1 MPIFARFLTFYSE
14 QYDESY
20 VFKNVVFRSIYS
32 IANLACLWA
41 IIWYSSMLKTR
52 PKESGAMRVATSEVH
67 TESKKVPRTTKT
79 QTEKQNSG
87 RKAALNKLLVLREQ
101 KRKSKSKKW
110 VHEFWCWWCDVMLL
124 CLQPDHP
131 ITCQVSNLYTTC
143 MYFVYVCVLVCWQ
156 EIWKKSFPWVGNIK
170 MQI

>member
-1 MPIFARFLTFYSE
+1 MLKIALVINIFLNQGGKSSHIIRCVKLAIIMPIFARFLTFYSE

-20 VFKNVVFRSIYS
+20 VFKNFVFRSIYS

-52 PKESGAMRVATSEVH
+52 PKEPGATRVATTEVH
-67 TESKKVPRTTKT
+67 TEIKKVPRTTKT

-101 KRKSKSKKW
+101 KRKSKSKK
-110 VHEFWCWWCDVMLL
+110 
-124 CLQPDHP
+124 
-131 ITCQVSNLYTTC
+131 
-143 MYFVYVCVLVCWQ
+143 
-156 EIWKKSFPWVGNIK
+156 
-170 MQI
+170 